1 MGIPKSAFNVR
12 NTDCLYITLMTPEL
26 SITWK
31 YKPQKFK
38 RYFNGVQ
45 ANLCWLCIIVAN
57 DTCNNRHIASFQA
70 VSGRII
76 WGIWR

>member
-1 MGIPKSAFNVR
+1 MGIPKSAYNIR

-26 SITWK
+26 SINWK
-31 YKPQKFK
+31 YKPQKLK

-45 ANLCWLCIIVAN
+45 ANLCWLCFIGAN
-57 DTCNNRHIASFQA
+57 DTCNIRHIASFQT

-76 WGIWR
+76 RGIW